1 MNDFKKNSRTYIFVF
16 GLIFLYLALFNF
28 PIPVA
33 AQQILKVVESSES
46 ANLSLPFR
54 LCYQKPDNKIAP
66 VNFASD
72 NKASLFVAFQAGKI
86 AKIYLTNNSTI
97 WMSNLGGEIISD
109 LIFDDQRVYLITEVF
124 EGAPEKD
131 KENDGGRRI
140 INYILWSLDAETGL
154 TDWQLPFTSNYSV
167 FLESYQDKIFLIA
180 KDGTVKWIKKHD
192 AQKISNK
199 NLARGIS
206 SPPNF
211 FENKIYIGTED
222 NSILTV
228 SADNAEIVSKIPTL
242 QSPASVLIAARD
254 KLFWG
259 ERKGFVN
266 LFDTKSNSRVWSVRY
281 GGEISSLTLVPDGIL
296 VSSLD
301 NFVYL
306 ISQQKGA
313 KIWKR
318 RLAGRISAEPLIISN
333 FAVFVTAVDNNAV
346 VLDLKNGKIVNQI
359 SLADIGFILSKPVI
373 ADKSLVF
380 STNKGIF
387 AFSGVNAGCS
397 QR

>member
-1 MNDFKKNSRTYIFVF
+1 MNDFKKSSRTYVFVF
-16 GLIFLYLALFNF
+16 GLIFLYLALLNF
-28 PIPVA
+28 PIT
-33 AQQILKVVESSES
+33 AQQTVKVVESSETL
-46 ANLSLPFR
+46 NLLLPFR
-54 LCYQKPDNKIAP
+54 LCFQKQDSKIAS

-72 NKASLFVAFQAGKI
+72 NASSLFVAFQGGKI

-97 WMSNLGGEIISD
+97 WMSNLGGEIVSD
-109 LIFDDQRVYLITEVF
+109 LIFEDERVYLITKVF
-124 EGAPEKD
+124 EAASEKD
-131 KENDGGRRI
+131 KENDGGKQI
-140 INYILWSLDAETGL
+140 VNYILWSLDAETGL
-154 TDWQLPFTSNYSV
+154 TDWQSPFTSNDSV
-167 FLESYQDKIFLIA
+167 FLDSYRDKIFLIA
-180 KDGTVKWIKKHD
+180 RDGTVNSVKKND

-222 NSILTV
+222 NLILTV
-228 SADNAEIVSKIPTL
+228 SAGNAEIVSKIPTL
-242 QSPASVLIAARD
+242 QSPASILIAARD

-301 NFVYL
+301 NFIYL
-306 ISQQKGA
+306 ISPQKG
-313 KIWKR
+313 KKVWKR
-318 RLAGRISAEPLIISN
+318 RLAGRISAKPLVVDN
-333 FAVFVTAVDNNAV
+333 FAVFITAVDNSAV
-346 VLDLKNGKIVNQI
+346 VLDLRNGKIVNQI
-359 SLADIGFILSKPVI
+359 SLADIGFILSRPVI
-373 ADKSLVF
+373 ADKALVF

-387 AFSGVNAGCS
+387 AFSSAHAGCS

>member
-1 MNDFKKNSRTYIFVF
+1 
-16 GLIFLYLALFNF
+16 
-28 PIPVA
+28 
-33 AQQILKVVESSES
+33 
-46 ANLSLPFR
+46 
-54 LCYQKPDNKIAP
+54 
-66 VNFASD
+66 
-72 NKASLFVAFQAGKI
+72 
-86 AKIYLTNNSTI
+86 
-97 WMSNLGGEIISD
+97 MSNLGGEIVSD
-109 LIFDDQRVYLITEVF
+109 LIFEDGRVYLITEVF
-124 EGAPEKD
+124 EAASEKD
-131 KENDGGRRI
+131 KENDGGKQR
-140 INYILWSLDAETGL
+140 INYILWSLNAETGL
-154 TDWQLPFTSNYSV
+154 TEWQLSFTSNDSV
-167 FLESYQDKIFLIA
+167 FLDSYRDKIFLIA
-180 KDGTVKWIKKHD
+180 KDGTVSSIKKND
-192 AQKISNK
+192 AQKISSK

-211 FENKIYIGTED
+211 YENKIYIGTED

-242 QSPASVLIAARD
+242 QSPAAILIAAGD

-306 ISQQKGA
+306 ISPRKGT

-333 FAVFVTAVDNNAV
+333 FAVVVTAVDNNAV
-346 VLDLKNGKIVNQI
+346 VLDLRNGKIVNQI

-387 AFSGVNAGCS
+387 GFSGVNAGCS